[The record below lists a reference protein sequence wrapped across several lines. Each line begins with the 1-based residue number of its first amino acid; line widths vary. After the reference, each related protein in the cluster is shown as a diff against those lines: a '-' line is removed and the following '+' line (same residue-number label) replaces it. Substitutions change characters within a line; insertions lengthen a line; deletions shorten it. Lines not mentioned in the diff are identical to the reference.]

1 MKKLTKCEHCGGGKM
16 CTISGGK
23 SCRDCLAAAGKGLRD
38 FATVRCSY
46 CGGRGNVVEFSDIDQ
61 PFFDRPRIHVAGDLE
76 E

>member
-1 MKKLTKCEHCGGGKM
+1 MKKLVTCEHCGGSKV

-46 CGGRGNVVEFSDIDQ
+46 CGGRGKVWVEVEDEDGEETSD
-61 PFFDRPRIHVAGDLE
+61 E
-76 E
+76 